1 MERDRGVEKSGANM
15 NKVSAAE
22 ARTVSL
28 EIAAS
33 VVIGLIVALV
43 ASATIM
49 RRIDEML
56 VTCMSIVVAAAIPGV
71 ALTAA
76 AHRPNAESPFEAR
89 NLGAGLLTQVRFWFG
104 YLWVGGLTVFLII
117 LGRALDW
124 TLPAPAPQDWA
135 PAWTPRGGYW
145 IIAAALAG
153 VIFTAIRARN
163 IVKAVEA
170 LVQMATDAEAA
181 EAAER
186 SKAEHAAVAARFTA
200 PEAGERGSAIQGRP
214 RV

>member
-1 MERDRGVEKSGANM
+1 M
-15 NKVSAAE
+15 NRVSASE
-22 ARTVSL
+22 ARAVSR

-33 VVIGLIVALV
+33 IAIALLVALV
-43 ASATIM
+43 ASAVVM

-76 AHRPNAESPFEAR
+76 AHRPSSDSPLEAR

-104 YLWVGGLTVFLII
+104 YLWIGGLTVFLII

-124 TLPAPAPQDWA
+124 TLPAPPRFSWA
-135 PAWTPRGGYW
+135 PSWTPEGGYW
-145 IIAAALAG
+145 LIAAALAG

-170 LVQMATDAEAA
+170 LVQMGTDAEAI

-186 SKAEHAAVAARFTA
+186 AKTAHDEVAAQLQE
-200 PEAGERGSAIQGRP
+200 PETTDRGSRLVNRP

>member
-1 MERDRGVEKSGANM
+1 MS
-15 NKVSAAE
+15 KVSAAE

-28 EIAAS
+28 EIVAS
-33 VVIGLIVALV
+33 VAIGLIVALV

-76 AHRPNAESPFEAR
+76 AHRPHAESPFQAR

-124 TLPAPAPQDWA
+124 KLPAPAPQAWA
-135 PAWTPRGGYW
+135 PSWTPEGGYW

-170 LVQMATDAEAA
+170 LVQMATDAEAV

-186 SKAEHAAVAARFTA
+186 LKADHAVVAASFSA
-200 PEAGERGSAIQGRP
+200 PESDARGSALKDRP

>member
-1 MERDRGVEKSGANM
+1 MS
-15 NKVSAAE
+15 KVSAAE

-28 EIAAS
+28 EILAS

-76 AHRPNAESPFEAR
+76 AHRPNAESPLEAR

-104 YLWVGGLTVFLII
+104 YLWVGGLTVFL
-117 LGRALDW
+117 
-124 TLPAPAPQDWA
+124 
-135 PAWTPRGGYW
+135 
-145 IIAAALAG
+145 
-153 VIFTAIRARN
+153 
-163 IVKAVEA
+163 
-170 LVQMATDAEAA
+170 
-181 EAAER
+181 
-186 SKAEHAAVAARFTA
+186 S
-200 PEAGERGSAIQGRP
+200 
-214 RV
+214 

>member
-1 MERDRGVEKSGANM
+1 MS
-15 NKVSAAE
+15 KVSASE
-22 ARTVSL
+22 ARAVSYEIAGSVAVSL
-28 EIAAS
+28 LLAI
-33 VVIGLIVALV
+33 V
-43 ASATIM
+43 ASATVM

-76 AHRPNAESPFEAR
+76 AHRPNAESPLQAR

-104 YLWVGGLTVFLII
+104 YLWVGGLTVFVII

-124 TLPAPAPQDWA
+124 TLPAPNRLPWA
-135 PAWTPRGGYW
+135 PSWTPAGGYW

-170 LVQMATDAEAA
+170 LVQMATDAEAV

-186 SKAEHAAVAARFTA
+186 GRVDQEAVAAQFNT
-200 PEAGERGSAIQGRP
+200 PETSDRGAVLRDRP
-214 RV
+214 RS